1 MSVDALCNIPPDFPE
16 ADSASTIL
24 TGSSDGYVRAVQ
36 ILPTK
41 LLGVVADHGDWP
53 VERIAVGG
61 GTSELSLSTN
71 EEEEEEEWHGIKGV
85 VEETG
90 RDATASDDESD
101 ENDDS
106 CQSVGQWWVGSVGHE
121 DGLRLTDLMSF
132 FRDRKSSRQ
141 AVEEITDESDVDNGQ
156 SEAYGQSHIQISDFK
171 VDTPKSDDVSEN
183 QLIVKRK
190 RTRAS
195 DQTDTERKNRK
206 KNAVV
211 IEDAS
216 FFRGL

>member
-1 MSVDALCNIPPDFPE
+1 MSVDALCNIPSDFPE
-16 ADSASTIL
+16 ADTASTIL

-61 GTSELSLSTN
+61 GTGELSLSMN
-71 EEEEEEEWHGIKGV
+71 DEEEEEWHGIKG
-85 VEETG
+85 EEEATG
-90 RDATASDDESD
+90 RDATASDDE
-101 ENDDS
+101 NDDA
-106 CQSVGQWWVGSVGHE
+106 CQSVGRWWVGSVGHE

-141 AVEEITDESDVDNGQ
+141 VGEEITDESDVENGQ
-156 SEAYGQSHIQISDFK
+156 SEAYGQSQVQVSDSM
-171 VDTPKSDDVSEN
+171 VDVPKCDDVSDN

-190 RTRAS
+190 RSQAS
-195 DQTDTERKNRK
+195 DQTDTKKKKGK
-206 KNAVV
+206 KNIVL

-216 FFRGL
+216 FFRDL